1 MNPIVTKSF
10 AITVLIFAFTSWSAP
25 DPAPIPLE
33 DEWKLKKETEHIKVY
48 YRKSADSRVNELKLL
63 TTVNSSLSG
72 LVSLLRDVPNY
83 TNWIYK
89 CEKVE
94 PLGQSTHSE
103 GRYWAELDF
112 PWPLQNRDMICH
124 SRISQDPKTKVVAIK
139 VEGQP
144 AYLEKKDGIVRIEVL
159 ELTWTLTPAPDGQ
172 IHIEYQLLS
181 DPGGVLPGWL
191 INLAID
197 QGPTQTIRSLREQV
211 AGQKYQSSK
220 LSYIQEG

>member
-1 MNPIVTKSF
+1 MNPIVTRSF
-10 AITVLIFAFTSWSAP
+10 TLTLFIFTLASWSSP
-25 DPAPIPLE
+25 KPTITSD

-48 YRKSADSRVNELKLL
+48 YRKSTDSRVNELKLL

-94 PLGQSTHSE
+94 PLGQSTNSE

-112 PWPLQNRDMICH
+112 PWPLQNRDMICY
-124 SRISQDPKTKVVAIK
+124 SQIDQDPKTKVVTIK
-139 VEGQP
+139 VVGQP
-144 AYLEKKDGIVRIEVL
+144 AYIEKKDGIVRIEVL
-159 ELTWTLTPAPDGQ
+159 ELTWTLTPTPGGQ

-197 QGPTQTIRSLREQV
+197 QGPTQTVRSLREQV
-211 AGQKYQSSK
+211 SSQKYQSRE
-220 LSYIQEG
+220 LSYIQEL

>member
-1 MNPIVTKSF
+1 MNPIVTRSF
-10 AITVLIFAFTSWSAP
+10 ALVLFIFTSASWSLPESPHVDDA
-25 DPAPIPLE
+25 
-33 DEWKLKKETEHIKVY
+33 EWKLKKETEHIKVY
-48 YRKSADSRVNELKLL
+48 YRKSTDSRVNELKLL

-72 LVSLLRDVPNY
+72 LVGLLRDVPNY

-94 PLGQSTHSE
+94 PLGRSTNAE

-124 SRISQDPKTKVVAIK
+124 SRIDQDPETKVVTIK

-144 AYLEKKDGIVRIEVL
+144 AYVEKKDGIVRIEVL
-159 ELTWTLTPAPDGQ
+159 ALTWTLTPLAGGQ
-172 IHIEYQLLS
+172 VHIEYQLLS

-197 QGPTQTIRSLREQV
+197 QGPTQTIRGLREQV
-211 AGQKYQSSK
+211 ASEKYQSRK
-220 LSYIQEG
+220 LNYIKEL

>member
-1 MNPIVTKSF
+1 MNPIVTRSF
-10 AITVLIFAFTSWSAP
+10 VLALFFFTSASWTSP
-25 DPAPIPLE
+25 DGSYMHYE
-33 DEWKLKKETEHIKVY
+33 EWKLKKETEHIKVY
-48 YRKSADSRVNELKLL
+48 YRKAADSRVNELKLL

-94 PLGQSTHSE
+94 PLGQSTNSQ

-124 SRISQDPKTKVVAIK
+124 SQISQHPETKVVTINVK
-139 VEGQP
+139 GEP
-144 AYLEKKDGIVRIEVL
+144 AYLKKKNGIVRIEVL
-159 ELTWTLTPAPDGQ
+159 ELTWTLTPKPGGQ
-172 IHIEYQLLS
+172 VAIEYQLLS
-181 DPGGVLPGWL
+181 DPGGSLPGWL

-197 QGPTQTIRSLREQV
+197 QGPTQTIRGLREHV
-211 AGQKYQSSK
+211 ASEKYRSGK
-220 LSYIQEG
+220 LDYIQEP